1 MVSVS
6 VFTKFVFDE
15 LVKEVK
21 ERYGVPLQSK
31 SVDEL
36 MVEQWSYLN
45 LDNANNDREQEL
57 IFLKQFVGKMR
68 QEGAADDN
76 NIQYYEFM
84 KSVIDMSDEEGDV
97 MKFYSRKYEGDN
109 PLLRSLHVKLRT
121 LVHAALQYKRDMRDM
136 RKHEGSTLH
145 NQITLTDQITL
156 TGNEKLYANS
166 GESNAYRVWYREK
179 LQRKIEKDKRP
190 TGGTG
195 GTPATSAV
203 DNNYSVTF

>member
-6 VFTKFVFDE
+6 DFTKFVFDE

-21 ERYGVPLQSK
+21 ERYGVPLESK

-57 IFLKQFVGKMR
+57 IFLKQFVEKMR
-68 QEGAADDN
+68 QEGTADDN

-84 KSVIDMSDEEGDV
+84 KSVIDMSDNPDDI

-121 LVHAALQYKRDMRDM
+121 LVHAALQHKRE
-136 RKHEGSTLH
+136 KGSKLH
-145 NQITLTDQITL
+145 DEIKL
-156 TGNEKLYANS
+156 TGNRRL
-166 GESNAYRVWYREK
+166 
-179 LQRKIEKDKRP
+179 
-190 TGGTG
+190 
-195 GTPATSAV
+195 
-203 DNNYSVTF
+203 

>member
-57 IFLKQFVGKMR
+57 IFLKQFVEKMR
-68 QEGAADDN
+68 QEGAVDDN

-84 KSVIDMSDEEGDV
+84 KSVINMSDEKGDI

-121 LVHAALQYKRDMRDM
+121 LVHAALQYKRDKRDKRDK

-145 NQITLTDQITL
+145 DQIIL

-179 LQRKIEKDKRP
+179 LLRKIEKDKRP

>member
-1 MVSVS
+1 MASVLN
-6 VFTKFVFDE
+6 FTKFVFDE

-57 IFLKQFVGKMR
+57 IFLKQFVKKMR

-76 NIQYYEFM
+76 NIQYYDFM
-84 KSVIDMSDEEGDV
+84 KSVINMSDEKGDI

-121 LVHAALQYKRDMRDM
+121 LVHAALQYKRDKRDKRDK

-145 NQITLTDQITL
+145 EVIEL

-179 LQRKIEKDKRP
+179 LLRKIEKDKRR